1 MLTILASFLTAAA
14 ASAVEIIVAPDQ
26 PAPYLYVGE
35 PLVLELRAPSTMRVG
50 LSATTQGLRGE
61 TREMNWGTLTLN
73 ADEPRWVTWIDF
85 PEAIGVYSLT
95 ITFADEA
102 GSIERTVCRIP
113 RRPSSAPTLPVAVDA
128 RGASIEELFAVRA
141 AGLTGVR
148 LGGNSPDADKQIA
161 RAQEMGFSV
170 VIAFD
175 SNGPLP
181 DARVLQVMAGKE
193 HAMAGKERGLSACEV
208 ALGSDVG
215 AFRQKVLA
223 LRRAAP
229 RVPVIASI
237 DTVDDALRLFGG
249 KIGGLCDGV
258 SVMQHGASFAT
269 LSEIRNV
276 AEACGYEG
284 LRYSSVRPS
293 GQTAVPVETSAV
305 EDYLAGMASG
315 FSTTMPDSRKLVAG
329 REFSDG
335 FIPFAALIR
344 QAGDARY
351 LGQFSE
357 DGGARIHVFR
367 DAAFPDGWF
376 VVIFDRGEA
385 GPSSPTFEGA
395 TVTGVASSLGDPLS
409 LEGNVIPIELD
420 ETGNRLLF
428 ARGRGG
434 EVLLRAVESS
444 IRREARGLLAVA
456 NHEAILSPDI
466 VKALRQWSEPSDL
479 QSDRF
484 RFLTLIRAFPKLEE
498 QWHSGMIEQALAVRL
513 MAGMSRLARS
523 LAVVEHEAGAAF
535 LEPLQETLA
544 RCGEYQS
551 LYLTSTGGAADARER
566 GDWLLEEVNALTT
579 EARQL
584 AKRGR
589 AIEADAVAAIAE
601 WRARALSH
609 ASKAKPLGHYDAP
622 AP

>member
-1 MLTILASFLTAAA
+1 MLTILASLLTAAA

-26 PAPYLYVGE
+26 PAPYLYAGE

-50 LSATTQGLRGE
+50 LSATTQGPRGE

-73 ADEPRWVTWIDF
+73 AGEPRWVTWADF

-102 GSIERTVCRIP
+102 GAIERTVGRIP
-113 RRPSSAPTLPVAVDA
+113 RHPSGAPALPVAVDA

-141 AGLTGVR
+141 AGLTRVR
-148 LGGNSPDADKQIA
+148 LGGNSPDADKRIA

-181 DARVLQVMAGKE
+181 DARVLQ
-193 HAMAGKERGLSACEV
+193 AMAGKERGLSTWEV

-237 DTVDDALRLFGG
+237 GTVDDALRLFGE

-284 LRYSSVRPS
+284 LRYSSIRPS
-293 GQTAVPVETSAV
+293 GQTAAPAETSAV

-329 REFSDG
+329 REFSNE

-351 LGQFSE
+351 LGQFFE

-367 DAAFPDGWF
+367 DVAFPDGWF

-385 GPSSPTFEGA
+385 GPSSSTFEGA
-395 TVTGVASSLGDPLS
+395 TVIGVASSLGDPLP

-498 QWHSGMIEQALAVRL
+498 QWHSGVIQQALAVRL
-513 MAGMSRLARS
+513 MAGMSRLARR
-523 LAVVEHEAGAAF
+523 LAVVEHEAGDAF

-551 LYLTSTGGAADARER
+551 LYLTSTGGAVDARER
-566 GDWLLEEVNALTT
+566 GDWLLEEVNALTA

>member
-1 MLTILASFLTAAA
+1 MSTW
-14 ASAVEIIVAPDQ
+14 ASAPWAG
-26 PAPYLYVGE
+26 PA
-35 PLVLELRAPSTMRVG
+35 RT
-50 LSATTQGLRGE
+50 LSATGWTERASSSGRSTPDSSWRGAADGAALSTWWSA
-61 TREMNWGTLTLN
+61 TR
-73 ADEPRWVTWIDF
+73 P
-85 PEAIGVYSLT
+85 
-95 ITFADEA
+95 
-102 GSIERTVCRIP
+102 
-113 RRPSSAPTLPVAVDA
+113 PSGAPTLPVAVDA
-128 RGASIEELFAVRA
+128 RGASIEELFAIRA
-141 AGLTGVR
+141 AGLTRVR
-148 LGGNSPDADKQIA
+148 LEGNSPDADKRIA
-161 RAQEMGFSV
+161 QAQEMGFSV
-170 VIAFD
+170 VIVFD
-175 SNGPLP
+175 SDGPLP
-181 DARVLQVMAGKE
+181 DARVLE
-193 HAMAGKERGLSACEV
+193 AMAEKERGLSAWEV

-229 RVPVIASI
+229 RVPVNASI
-237 DTVDDALRLFGG
+237 NTVDDALRLFGG

-293 GQTAVPVETSAV
+293 GQTAAPAETSAV

-329 REFSDG
+329 REFTDG

-351 LGQFSE
+351 LGQFFE

-367 DAAFPDGWF
+367 DAAFSDGWF

-385 GPSSPTFEGA
+385 GPSSSTFEGA
-395 TVTGVASSLGDPLS
+395 TVIGVASSLGDPLP
-409 LEGNVIPIELD
+409 LEGNEIPIKLD
-420 ETGNRLLF
+420 ESGNRLLF

-434 EVLLRAVESS
+434 DILLRAVESS

-456 NHEAILSPDI
+456 NHDAILSPDI
-466 VKALRQWSEPSDL
+466 VEALRHWSEPSDL

-498 QWHSGMIEQALAVRL
+498 QWHSGVIEQALAVRL
-513 MAGMSRLARS
+513 MAGMSRLARR
-523 LAVVEHEAGAAF
+523 LAVVEHEAGDAF

-566 GDWLLEEVNALTT
+566 GDWLLEEVNALTA

-609 ASKAKPLGHYDAP
+609 ASKAKPLGHYDAS